1 MYLRGR
7 PAGAFASMP
16 LSGYVTGGLTGKVNE
31 DRDVAGLAMGFK
43 DKLLHVTAGHR
54 RLFRNPSFVLLWSG
68 QTVSVFGDAF
78 FNLAVMW
85 VVWSETQSTL
95 QTAIIQAIWHLPD
108 VIFAPLAGVL
118 ADRWDRKAI
127 MVATNIGAAAVV
139 GAVALLVVL
148 IGHLPPVIAF
158 IAIFKLNSLTTFMNP
173 ARASVMPSVVGRDL
187 LTTAQGL
194 FSTARET
201 ASLVGSAAAGLL
213 IAAASAVSA
222 LVIDAASFLC
232 VALCIALARLPGKA
246 AQSDASNERPRLS
259 PRSLARD
266 LREGWRTATGLP
278 VVRALLW
285 LTVLI
290 NISSLMGPLWPAL
303 VQERLGGGAGSY
315 GVLLAAAAAGGMVGG
330 LAAGPLERRL
340 GAGRVLASG
349 WSLAGVC
356 TLGIA
361 VSTWLPVTLVLEFV
375 ETASLTAS
383 MVAGGAI
390 TITSVPEE
398 YRGRVFGTFRS
409 ASVVLI
415 PVSALAGGW
424 IAEFVEI
431 WIMFAAGGALIL
443 ALALMAWMNPHVRTV
458 RI

>member
-1 MYLRGR
+1 M
-7 PAGAFASMP
+7 AGIA
-16 LSGYVTGGLTGKVNE
+16 TGFT
-31 DRDVAGLAMGFK
+31 
-43 DKLLHVTAGHR
+43 DKLLHVSAGHR
-54 RLFRNPSFVLLWSG
+54 RLFRNRSFVLLWSG

-127 MVATNIGAAAVV
+127 MVTTSLAAAAVV

-148 IGHLPPVIAF
+148 VGHLPSVIAF
-158 IAIFKLNSLTTFMNP
+158 IAIFKLNSLTTFMSP

-201 ASLVGSAAAGLL
+201 AMLVGSAVGGLL
-213 IAAASAVSA
+213 VAVANAVWA
-222 LVIDAASFLC
+222 LAVDAASFLL
-232 VALCIALARLPGKA
+232 VALCIALARLPGRA
-246 AQSDASNERPRLS
+246 APASATNEPRTRLS
-259 PRSLARD
+259 PKSVARD
-266 LREGWRTATGLP
+266 LREGWRTVSGVP
-278 VVRALLW
+278 VVWALLW
-285 LTVLI
+285 LGVLI
-290 NISSLMGPLWPAL
+290 NIGSFMGPLWPAL
-303 VQERLGGGAGSY
+303 VQERLGGGAGSF
-315 GVLLAAAAAGGMVGG
+315 GLLLAAGTAGGMLGG
-330 LAAGPLERRL
+330 LAAGPLERRF
-340 GAGRVLASG
+340 GAGRVLAAG

-356 TLGIA
+356 ILGIA
-361 VSTWLPVTLVLEFV
+361 VSIWQPVTMVLECV

-383 MVAGGAI
+383 MVATSGI
-390 TITSVPEE
+390 MVTSVPEE
-398 YRGRVFGTFRS
+398 YRGRVFGILRS
-409 ASVVLI
+409 LSVVLI
-415 PVSALAGGW
+415 PVSALVGGW

-431 WIMFAAGGALIL
+431 WIMFAGGGALTLTL
-443 ALALMAWMNPHVRTV
+443 ALAAWASPHVRTA